1 METPSVKRR
10 SKETSKVFMT
20 TELLSFIL
28 STTHSVSSGRE
39 KKIREKKQV
48 HTLRKFL
55 LGYFFFLNYLRH
67 FLLGILGLY
76 PEERALLVFS
86 RFTVETSC
94 LQSLT
99 LSTGPALFQGT
110 SCIRPLLRCW
120 NPLSVCVYLLP
131 RKKWKKMARFQTVL

>member
-1 METPSVKRR
+1 M
-10 SKETSKVFMT
+10 SKEEAKKRAKFSWQ
-20 TELLSFIL
+20 LSSYRSFCPPHTQFL
-28 STTHSVSSGRE
+28 RE
-39 KKIREKKQV
+39 ERKNPRKKKQV

-94 LQSLT
+94 LQSVT
-99 LSTGPALFQGT
+99 LSTGPALFQGI
-110 SCIRPLLRCW
+110 SCIRPLLWCW

>member
-1 METPSVKRR
+1 METPSVERR

-39 KKIREKKQV
+39 KKSEKKKTS
-48 HTLRKFL
+48 TLTQKVFVGIL
-55 LGYFFFLNYLRH
+55 FFLNYLRH

-94 LQSLT
+94 LQSVT
-99 LSTGPALFQGT
+99 LSTGPALFQGI
-110 SCIRPLLRCW
+110 SCIRPLLRC
-120 NPLSVCVYLLP
+120 
-131 RKKWKKMARFQTVL
+131 